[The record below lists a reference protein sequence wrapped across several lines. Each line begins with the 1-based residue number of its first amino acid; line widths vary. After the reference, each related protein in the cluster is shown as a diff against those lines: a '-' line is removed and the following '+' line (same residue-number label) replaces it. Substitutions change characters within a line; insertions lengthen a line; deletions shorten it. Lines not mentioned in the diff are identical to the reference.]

1 MTTEKDKRL
10 AIQLAAEKLFSRKGF
25 HATSIRELGREAG
38 VNSSMISYYFKSKEQ
53 LLLSIFEK
61 SIYDLSY
68 ISAKLADPRLT
79 EMEKL
84 YQLLDFYTAK
94 VLVDG
99 ASIYIMLQE
108 QLLRSIDR
116 STKLSEE
123 ITEKQFG
130 LLEGIVNAGIVKG
143 LFKPDVNS
151 RMIYYTLLGTFRQIV
166 IAHSKLWLQNDR
178 VNNSNRF
185 KNDIA
190 EANSYL
196 KLLLSQML
204 LA

>member
-68 ISAKLADPRLT
+68 ISAKLADHRLT

-116 STKLSEE
+116 STSCPKKLQ
-123 ITEKQFG
+123 K
-130 LLEGIVNAGIVKG
+130 
-143 LFKPDVNS
+143 NS
-151 RMIYYTLLGTFRQIV
+151 LACWKKSLMREL
-166 IAHSKLWLQNDR
+166 SKDY
-178 VNNSNRF
+178 SNRTS
-185 KNDIA
+185 IPG
-190 EANSYL
+190 
-196 KLLLSQML
+196 
-204 LA
+204 